1 MFNYS
6 EVKKALKTRP
16 LSMHSS
22 DIEGLV
28 LPPKPPKRK
37 TKDKDD
43 EKPKKEKKDKS
54 ILPSFK
60 NTLRKEKKPKE
71 PPKDPAP
78 PPPVAALEN
87 RRSSNTSL
95 SSNMSTVSDP
105 YHTSQHAPPS
115 TPAPAPLPLAQQ
127 LNNQGSVAGSKILLN
142 ELQDGLKFLAKRKPQ
157 VESLNDSLT
166 SRMEDSRR
174 GSVSHP
180 STRPPPPPKP
190 SDDSGGNSPTV
201 SSTLP
206 RPKKPPLPPNRPL
219 TTSRTL
225 PKSPT
230 SSPSAVSKPIHAPPP
245 TPPTNNNNNLIV
257 DNDDNKPPQDAS
269 PILPPT
275 PLLPPAPP
283 SKKSPPVT
291 PQKTVKP
298 PVEPS
303 VVNTEV
309 VEKSPRKEFKNI
321 PSRPIPAARPSLKP
335 RPPGK
340 PRLDTLPP
348 KPDIPVKKASL
359 TTEPLLSCLSIDRS
373 VLKPELHNV
382 AETLESLDQVL
393 KNLISLAHNR
403 QSENF
408 GDKSNDC
415 LSLCNELVD
424 RVSSYRDSIGPV
436 ARMKVNR
443 HLTNIE
449 SGVNDFTNLAKN
461 LPRIPTAT
469 DLEKVGKTLKALC
482 EWLAGLSTS
491 LSSL

>member
-1 MFNYS
+1 
-6 EVKKALKTRP
+6 
-16 LSMHSS
+16 MHSS

-37 TKDKDD
+37 TKDKED

-54 ILPSFK
+54 LLPNFK

-71 PPKDPAP
+71 LPREPAP
-78 PPPVAALEN
+78 PPPPPAALEN
-87 RRSSNTSL
+87 RRSSSSSL
-95 SSNMSTVSDP
+95 SSNMSSDP
-105 YHTSQHAPPS
+105 YHTSQPAPS
-115 TPAPAPLPLAQQ
+115 TPVPPPLAQQ
-127 LNNQGSVAGSKILLN
+127 LHNQGSAAGSQISLN

-180 STRPPPPPKP
+180 TTRPPPPPKP
-190 SDDSGGNSPTV
+190 SDDSGNSSPAV

-225 PKSPT
+225 PKSPA
-230 SSPSAVSKPIHAPPP
+230 SSPSSVVKPIHASPP
-245 TPPTNNNNNLIV
+245 TPPTNNNNNNLIV
-257 DNDDNKPPQDAS
+257 NNENDDHKTLLSQEVTPLQPPV
-269 PILPPT
+269 PPT
-275 PLLPPAPP
+275 
-283 SKKSPPVT
+283 KKSPPVT
-291 PQKTVKP
+291 PQKTVQP
-298 PVEPS
+298 AAEPS
-303 VVNTEV
+303 LFNSEV
-309 VEKSPRKEFKNI
+309 VEKSPRKEIKNI
-321 PSRPIPAARPSLKP
+321 PPRPIPAARPSLKP

-348 KPDIPVKKASL
+348 KPEIPVKKASL
-359 TTEPLLSCLSIDRS
+359 TTEPSLSCLSIDRS
-373 VLKPELHNV
+373 IVKPELHGV
-382 AETLESLDQVL
+382 ADTLESLDQIL

-449 SGVNDFTNLAKN
+449 SSVNDFTNLVRN

>member
-1 MFNYS
+1 
-6 EVKKALKTRP
+6 
-16 LSMHSS
+16 MHSS

-54 ILPSFK
+54 IFK

-78 PPPVAALEN
+78 PPPPSASLEN
-87 RRSSNTSL
+87 RRLSSSSL
-95 SSNMSTVSDP
+95 SSNMSAVADP
-105 YHTSQHAPPS
+105 YHTSSHAPPS
-115 TPAPAPLPLAQQ
+115 TPAPAAPSLAQQ
-127 LNNQGSVAGSKILLN
+127 SVNQGSAAGSKISLN

-166 SRMEDSRR
+166 SRIGDSSR
-174 GSVSHP
+174 GSLS
-180 STRPPPPPKP
+180 RLPPPPNT
-190 SDDSGGNSPTV
+190 SDDSENSSLIV

-225 PKSPT
+225 PKSPI
-230 SSPSAVSKPIHAPPP
+230 SSSTVVKPIHAPP

-257 DNDDNKPPQDAS
+257 DNDDSRHNKPLQDIK
-269 PILPPT
+269 PLQPPT
-275 PLLPPAPP
+275 TPF
-283 SKKSPPVT
+283 KKSLPAT
-291 PQKTVKP
+291 PQKTVKLA
-298 PVEPS
+298 EPS
-303 VVNTEV
+303 VANTED

-321 PSRPIPAARPSLKP
+321 PPRPIPAARPSLKP
-335 RPPGK
+335 KLPGK
-340 PRLDTLPP
+340 PRLDALPP
-348 KPDIPVKKASL
+348 KPEIPVKKASL
-359 TTEPLLSCLSIDRS
+359 TKQLSSSCITIDKS
-373 VLKPELHNV
+373 TVKPELHGV

-393 KNLISLAHNR
+393 KNMISLAHNR

-424 RVSSYRDSIGPV
+424 RISSYRDSIGPV